1 MPVYYLRTGAP
12 NTAGTVNLNSTSLWA
27 QEVAGSPPPANT
39 PGTLSPTYT
48 DTNNEFVID
57 INSGGTATSTATAL
71 QLTVTSNLTIA
82 NLSFGDK
89 NTNTAADRSTR
100 SYLNISA
107 AINLIVTGNLQ
118 LASGFMDSGIGA
130 VRLNT
135 NNTGKLVIQGNLFL
149 GVHSIASSVLGL
161 TYANFSVDGNQ
172 KSIIEFSGASV
183 CQIKTNSLGTIG
195 GSTAA
200 YLTFNATSNV
210 LTTSSI
216 EIQFNKSTLSNPA
229 FLIPAGIVVTGIRFY
244 NPTVNNTFTVNSNYD
259 SITAAAQPSRY
270 NAPGFLNFSV
280 LGNGPLNFTSDSKEI
295 IFSVFEYKHSNISP
309 ITFINSIS
317 SFKVENIS
325 NIVSPGAKAYIIIS
339 SNSIVEV
346 YKNLT
351 LSNTTQL
358 GSTGVVRG
366 LGGTIKFVGTTDS
379 TITTNSTTES
389 ISYNN
394 LNGAGFATQCFSDVN
409 IEINKTS
416 GAKLIIANNVTD
428 LNISRF
434 FLHKSN
440 LDGIPTFIHTSGQ
453 IICDE
458 LLIFGLST
466 VTGYHSLTGNS
477 TFNTGDKILL
487 SVNNRI
493 SINSTILKTNTLE
506 MYAKIQSGNVI
517 ITPSANLYSAI
528 ILGNRGFTVNNYIH
542 TSSNSNSLGVISNV
556 ILSNNASAVYTVN
569 NSIEMLGL
577 STRRAILKGDS
588 NPTSIINL
596 PSTLASSTTLTTTTS
611 PSLTT
616 RHYISQNP
624 INTGLNR
631 RTPSPTFT
639 GSDITQQ
646 SSFAKIIGGSDNTWT
661 LNRNV
666 GAITSRGF
674 EAGIPAVF
682 NYNGLLANLNINYVS
697 TFDIDSSAGTTTIK
711 ADNSYQNR
719 IGIPN
724 PNLWRTVNWDSLNPL
739 TPLVTVA
746 YVE

>member
-89 NTNTAADRSTR
+89 NTNTTPDRSTR

-118 LASGFMDSGIGA
+118 LASGFIDSGVGA

-149 GVHSIASSVLGL
+149 GVHSTASSPLGL
-161 TYANFSVDGNQ
+161 SYANFSVDGGQ

-183 CQIKTNSLGTIG
+183 CQIKTNSIGTTG

-200 YLTFNATSNV
+200 YLTFNAPFSAPS
-210 LTTSSI
+210 TSSI

-259 SITAAAQPSRY
+259 STTASAQPSRY

-295 IFSVFEYKHSNISP
+295 IFSVFEYKHSIP

-325 NIVSPGAKAYIIIS
+325 NIVSPGAKGYIIIS

-394 LNGAGFATQCFSDVN
+394 PNGTGFATQCFSDVN

-434 FLHKSN
+434 LLHKDN
-440 LDGIPTFIHTSGQ
+440 TTGTPTFIHTSGQ
-453 IICDE
+453 IICNE
-458 LLIFGLST
+458 LLIFGLSSAT
-466 VTGYHSLTGNS
+466 AYYSFTGNS

-487 SVNNRI
+487 SVNTKI
-493 SINSTILKTNTLE
+493 SIDSTILKTNTLE
-506 MYAKIQSGNVI
+506 MYAKIQSGNAI

-542 TSSNSNSLGVISNV
+542 TSSTSNSLGVINV
-556 ILSNNASAVYTVN
+556 VTLSNNISAVYTVN

-596 PSTLASSTTLTTTTS
+596 PSTSASSTTLTTTTS

-616 RHYISQNP
+616 RHYVSQNP

-639 GSDITQQ
+639 GSDITLQ
-646 SSFAKIIGGSDNTWT
+646 SSFAKIIGGSTNTWT

-666 GAITSRGF
+666 GTITSRGF